1 MMNILLAAFF
11 LYLFST
17 VAFVVSITGRKW
29 KRRNGDRE
37 QTAQGDFAARLGTI
51 GYGLAILGVIC
62 HAVFVVYRM
71 VIAGHFPTSNMFE
84 FMSFLGFCI
93 ALAFLFIYGIYK
105 IRVLG
110 AFAMPL
116 ALILIA
122 YASVFPTEVQPL
134 IPALRSHWLY
144 IHVTTVSIGEG
155 VLAIGAVAGLISL
168 LRTVDRKSRSA
179 FWLEMIL
186 LVVTMLL
193 AFIALFFLFSSLG
206 YEAEYAH
213 VVDAGTAE
221 ERVEIQTYVLPPLVI
236 PADSETLSE
245 DPFLGMDMGWFEAPA
260 WMKGVNAARKFNTV
274 IWSVIGGLVLYG
286 VWRLVFRRRMIDV
299 LYRAVKGVDG
309 ELAEEISYRAIAI
322 GYPIFTLGGLIFAM
336 IWAHEAWG
344 RFWGWDPKEVWALI
358 TWLFYS
364 AYLHLRL
371 SRGWQGEKAAWLAV
385 GGFIIIMINLVVINL
400 VVSGLHSYA

>member
-51 GYGLAILGVIC
+51 GYVLAILGVIC

-155 VLAIGAVAGLISL
+155 ALAIGAVAGLISL

-186 LVVTMLL
+186 LVVTMLHRVYRSVFPLFQFGVRSGIRPRGRCRYCGGACRDTGVRL
-193 AFIALFFLFSSLG
+193 A
-206 YEAEYAH
+206 
-213 VVDAGTAE
+213 
-221 ERVEIQTYVLPPLVI
+221 
-236 PADSETLSE
+236 
-245 DPFLGMDMGWFEAPA
+245 
-260 WMKGVNAARKFNTV
+260 AACHT
-274 IWSVIGGLVLYG
+274 
-286 VWRLVFRRRMIDV
+286 
-299 LYRAVKGVDG
+299 
-309 ELAEEISYRAIAI
+309 
-322 GYPIFTLGGLIFAM
+322 
-336 IWAHEAWG
+336 G
-344 RFWGWDPKEVWALI
+344 R
-358 TWLFYS
+358 
-364 AYLHLRL
+364 
-371 SRGWQGEKAAWLAV
+371 Q
-385 GGFIIIMINLVVINL
+385 
-400 VVSGLHSYA
+400 

>member
-1 MMNILLAAFF
+1 MNILLVAFF

-17 VAFVVSITGRKW
+17 IAFVVSITGRKW
-29 KRRNGDRE
+29 KKVANAHRQDDE
-37 QTAQGDFAARLGTI
+37 KTFARRLGTI
-51 GYGLAILGVIC
+51 GYILAILGVIC
-62 HAVFVVYRM
+62 HTIFVVYRIF
-71 VIAGHFPTSNMFE
+71 VGGHFPTSNMFE
-84 FMSFLGFCI
+84 FMSFLGYCI
-93 ALAFLFIYGIYK
+93 ALAFLLIYGIYK
-105 IRVLG
+105 LRVLG

-116 ALILIA
+116 ALLLIA

-134 IPALRSHWLY
+134 IPALQSYWLH

-155 VLAIGAVAGLISL
+155 ALAIGAVAGLMSL
-168 LRTVDRKSRSA
+168 LRTVDRKSKGA

-186 LVVTMLL
+186 LVIVMVI
-193 AFIALFFLFSSLG
+193 AFIGLFFVFSGLG

-213 VVDAGTAE
+213 VADAGTPDE
-221 ERVEIQTYVLPPLVI
+221 HIEVQEYVLPAVVI
-236 PADSETLSE
+236 PADAETLSA
-245 DPFLGMDMGWFEAPA
+245 DPFLGMDMGWFEAPE
-260 WMKGVNAARKFNTV
+260 WMKGKNAARKFNTV

-286 VWRLVFRRRMIDV
+286 ILRLIFRRRLIDS
-299 LYRAVKGVDG
+299 LYGLVKGLDG

-400 VVSGLHSYA
+400 VVSGLHAYA